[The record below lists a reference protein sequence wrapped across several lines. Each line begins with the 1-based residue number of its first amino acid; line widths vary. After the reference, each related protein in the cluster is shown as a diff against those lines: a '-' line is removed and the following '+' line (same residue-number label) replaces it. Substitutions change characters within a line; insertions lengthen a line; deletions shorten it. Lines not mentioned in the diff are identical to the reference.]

1 MSTVKSKKGRRKLK
15 ETALSRVRSSL
26 YSGQSVGHPA
36 FWLNIPLPE
45 AHTTHELV
53 IPPPVAAAS
62 SFLTH
67 QHTFTSPLTTDSP
80 LLLHTDRRKT
90 TDVGICTENNTDNT
104 NNDTADDGLDAIT
117 HIINV
122 ATQYGGKVQI
132 LQKSNGDLLQFQLS
146 EEDGP
151 AVEDNSST
159 DESRTPT
166 TTVEDE
172 PGSCLEENTLQ
183 KTEENKNN
191 TSSSSS
197 SVLMSEKH
205 LSFNENPS

>member
-1 MSTVKSKKGRRKLK
+1 MCIKSVVSFPEFDICDAMSNVKSKKGRRKLK

-53 IPPPVAAAS
+53 IPPPVAATPA
-62 SFLTH
+62 FLTH
-67 QHTFTSPLTTDSP
+67 HQHAFTPPLTTDAR
-80 LLLHTDRRKT
+80 LLLHATTTTPDRRQT
-90 TDVGICTENNTDNT
+90 SDAGICTEGNT
-104 NNDTADDGLDAIT
+104 NSNDTVDDGLDAIT

-146 EEDGP
+146 EEDGSG
-151 AVEDNSST
+151 AVEGHHAT
-159 DESRTPT
+159 DESRT
-166 TTVEDE
+166 TVT
-172 PGSCLEENTLQ
+172 PEENNVPGDS
-183 KTEENKNN
+183 EENN
-191 TSSSSS
+191 
-197 SVLMSEKH
+197 
-205 LSFNENPS
+205 